1 MSRYKVHGEW
11 FPTRTHGDKYA
22 VWVADAI
29 DMNTLAVFAE
39 GAWCVTHVKP
49 GTKGSRGK
57 PFFGESAWS
66 DAQRLAYDLEIA
78 DRFSH

>member
-11 FPTRTHGDKYA
+11 SIDAVIGNKYA
-22 VWVADAI
+22 TMVADCL
-29 DMNTLAVFAE
+29 DKQTGDVFRE

-57 PFFGESAWS
+57 PFYGETAWS
-66 DAQRLAYDLEIA
+66 DAERLASDLAIA
-78 DRFSH
+78 DRYNH